1 MVSELDVSK
10 YKELFISEAEEHI
23 ESMNNALVELEKD
36 PDDIEIV
43 NQIFR
48 SAHTLKGMALTIGY
62 EKISRLSHDI
72 ENVLDR
78 VRRGE
83 LQVTQELIDTLF
95 KSFDALEQLVSK
107 GDVDIASIQ
116 NALSK
121 IYEMEAEVKKV
132 PMARAFKIAINLQE
146 GSLYRGAR
154 AVRILRELGEL
165 GEIVEI
171 SPEMKDITEENFDYS
186 FELVLKSSKGQEEIE
201 RFLRQ
206 NNDAQSFEVSQ
217 FEEDRQ
223 FVKDVQSV
231 KVDLDTLNT
240 ILNLTGELIIDKI
253 RLSEIS
259 SRHDVRE
266 LEEVSASLERLVSEL
281 QESVLKA
288 RMVPLNQVF
297 SRFPRM
303 MRDLAKEKG
312 KELAFT
318 MEGGEIELDR
328 TVLDEIS
335 EPLVHLLRNALDH
348 GIENP
353 DEREKAGK
361 ERSGRVKLK
370 AKRERG
376 NVIIEVE
383 DDGRG
388 IDKDELKRTA
398 VERGIVS
405 EDELEGIED
414 VTTVL
419 FKPGFSLAERVTV
432 VSGRGIG
439 LDIVR
444 TKIESLGGSISIHSE
459 KGKGSRFVLRL
470 PQTLTIIRVLLVE
483 VSEQVYA
490 IPSRAVKEIIS
501 ISRSDIKSMR
511 GEEIILLRGEVVPV
525 IRLADAL
532 RLGSKKKETLLVIV
546 ESGDVSAGIAVDSML
561 GEREILIK
569 PLTGI
574 ARSELFSGA
583 TILSDGRVVL
593 ILDVPAVLG
602 VS

>member
-78 VRRGE
+78 VRRGK